1 MPVMKRLLQSVLL
14 CVVVLVVTSA
24 ASHPTQVVTPSPTE
38 QAKNTLSTPK
48 AIVLGLVEGLT
59 EYLPV
64 SSTGH
69 LLVAERLMG
78 VGEHQDKAAT
88 DTFTVV
94 VQIGAILAVLGI
106 YRKRFVLMF
115 EGVLG
120 KSVDGRR
127 TLASLIVAFIPAA
140 VIGQLLGDTIKEHLL
155 QPWPVVAAWFVGGVA
170 ILVFVANQA
179 RIRVRVTSIDAI
191 SVQQAVLIGLAQT
204 LALWP
209 GTSRSL
215 VTLIAAMLLGISLPV
230 AVEFAF
236 LLGFITLS
244 AATAKELLSNGSE
257 LFHTFGVLNPVIGTI
272 VAGVAAWAAVRWMIG
287 YLQHHPLTI
296 FGWYRIV
303 IAGIG
308 AALILGGAI

>member
-1 MPVMKRLLQSVLL
+1 MTLMKRVWLTFLM
-14 CVVVLVVTSA
+14 CVIVLVVSSA
-24 ASHPTQVVTPSPTE
+24 ASHPTQNVTPAPAEPTT
-38 QAKNTLSTPK
+38 NTLSTPK
-48 AIVLGLVEGLT
+48 AVVLGIVEGLT

-78 VGEHQDKAAT
+78 IGQGKDKSAT

-94 VQIGAILAVLGI
+94 VQVGAIIAVLGI
-106 YRKRFVLMF
+106 YRKRFVLML
-115 EGVLG
+115 EGVVG
-120 KSVDGRR
+120 KSVEGRR
-127 TLASLIVAFIPAA
+127 TLASLVVAFIPAA

-170 ILVFVANQA
+170 ILVFVANQS

-191 SVQQAVLIGLAQT
+191 TIQQAVLIGLAQT

-215 VTLIAAMLLGISLPV
+215 VTLIAALLLGISLPI

-272 VAGVAAWAAVRWMIG
+272 VAGIAAWAAVRWMIG
-287 YLQHHPLTI
+287 YLQNHPLTI

-308 AALILGGAI
+308 AGLILGGAI

>member
-1 MPVMKRLLQSVLL
+1 MKRVLLSFLL
-14 CVVVLVVTSA
+14 CVIVLVVSSA
-24 ASHPTQVVTPSPTE
+24 ASHPAQNVTSAPTE
-38 QAKNTLSTPK
+38 PTTNTLSTPK
-48 AIVLGLVEGLT
+48 AVVLGIVEGLT

-78 VGEHQDKAAT
+78 IGQGKDKSAT

-94 VQIGAILAVLGI
+94 VQVGAIIAVLGI
-106 YRKRFVLMF
+106 YRKRFALMI
-115 EGVLG
+115 EGVIG
-120 KSVDGRR
+120 RSAEGRR
-127 TLASLIVAFIPAA
+127 TLASLVVAFIPAA

-170 ILVFVANQA
+170 ILVFVANQSK
-179 RIRVRVTSIDAI
+179 ITVRVTSIDAI
-191 SVQQAVLIGLAQT
+191 TIQQAVLIGLAQT

-215 VTLIAAMLLGISLPV
+215 VTLIAALLLGISLPI

-272 VAGVAAWAAVRWMIG
+272 VAGIAAWAAVRWMIG

>member
-1 MPVMKRLLQSVLL
+1 MTLMKRVWLTFLL
-14 CVVVLVVTSA
+14 CVIVLVVSSA
-24 ASHPTQVVTPSPTE
+24 ASRPTQNVTPAPAEPTT
-38 QAKNTLSTPK
+38 NTLSTPK
-48 AIVLGLVEGLT
+48 AVVLGIVEGLT

-78 VGEHQDKAAT
+78 IGQGRDKSAT

-94 VQIGAILAVLGI
+94 VQVGAIIAVLGI
-106 YRKRFVLMF
+106 YRKRFVLML
-115 EGVLG
+115 EGVVG
-120 KSVDGRR
+120 KSVEGRR
-127 TLASLIVAFIPAA
+127 TLASLVVAFIPAA

-170 ILVFVANQA
+170 ILVFVANQS

-191 SVQQAVLIGLAQT
+191 TIQQAVLIGLAQT

-215 VTLIAAMLLGISLPV
+215 VTLIAALLLGISLPI

-244 AATAKELLSNGSE
+244 EATAKELLSNGSE

-272 VAGVAAWAAVRWMIG
+272 VAGIAAWAAVRWMIG
-287 YLQHHPLTI
+287 YLQNHPLTI